1 VDNAGRAG
9 DLEHPREQPV
19 TRPRI
24 RPVELIAA
32 GAVVVAVVV
41 IFALAGGSDAPAN
54 GLVDVRNGSD
64 RPVTVAITEGGFLF
78 FQGTARYQ
86 VEPWTTG
93 QCLVHIR
100 VQGGE
105 VAIRVVGPRPGQ
117 ETTSDTRVQPG
128 SETHITVDVAADG
141 TVRFG
146 GPLPPEP
153 SSCGAEGG

>member
-1 VDNAGRAG
+1 
-9 DLEHPREQPV
+9 V

-32 GAVVVAVVV
+32 GVVAVAVVV
-41 IFALAGGSDAPAN
+41 IFALAGGSGAPAD
-54 GLVDVRNGSD
+54 GYVDVRNGSGQ
-64 RPVTVAITEGGFLF
+64 PVTVAINEGGFLF
-78 FQGTARYQ
+78 FQSTARYQ
-86 VEPWTTG
+86 VVPWTAG
-93 QCLVHIR
+93 QCLTHIR
-100 VQGGE
+100 IQGGE

-117 ETTSDTRVQPG
+117 ETVNDTWIAPG

-153 SSCGAEGG
+153 PFCSDAGG